1 MKLKSVLFV
10 CLGNICRSPL
20 AEGIARHLS
29 EKNHWNLKIDSCGT
43 SSFHRGEPPHHKSI
57 KIAQKHNIDIS
68 LLRSRP
74 INIYDDMDFEIII
87 AMDSQNKKDILALGF
102 DRNKVFKL
110 GDFGNGEDIPDP
122 YYYKDDEGFAKVY
135 DLIESLLY
143 SMFAS
148 YGLHDKP
155 TND

>member
-57 KIAQKHNIDIS
+57 KIAQKLENKGFFAPAIKEPTVPKGKPRIRFS
-68 LLRSRP
+68 LHSGLEKEEL
-74 INIYDDMDFEIII
+74 IHLV
-87 AMDSQNKKDILALGF
+87 DSL
-102 DRNKVFKL
+102 
-110 GDFGNGEDIPDP
+110 
-122 YYYKDDEGFAKVY
+122 
-135 DLIESLLY
+135 
-143 SMFAS
+143 
-148 YGLHDKP
+148 
-155 TND
+155 